1 MIRKIPSAWDFEW
14 NGWEERM
21 ARKSEQER
29 LREVEQ
35 KIEQLRAQK
44 QQLETRVKEK
54 ERKERTRRLIQIGA
68 VFEKWWDVQTPEEA
82 ELLIK
87 AMKTDPDTIKDGIRK
102 QRGMKTAVQE
112 TAASDSQG

>member
-1 MIRKIPSAWDFEW
+1 
-14 NGWEERM
+14 M

-29 LREVEQ
+29 LHEVEQ

-68 VFEKWWDVQTPEEA
+68 VFEKWWDVQTPDEA
-82 ELLIK
+82 EWMIK
-87 AMKTDPDTIKDGIRK
+87 AMKTDPDMIKDGIRK
-102 QRGMKTAVQE
+102 RRGMKTAAQE
-112 TAASDSQG
+112 TTASDSQG